1 MKKLPFSWNLTQL
14 LTINNFMTM
23 CMSAMK
29 DLTWQKKRVT
39 KSETCLKAIWT
50 SSPHFARSRAL
61 KPPMR
66 FNPNRRWS
74 TTTRSLVSS
83 LTQQWSWLRQFSGKR
98 WCYWSMILRL
108 RQFSGQPLSHS
119 WPAWAAR
126 WTKYFKLNILQEVE
140 NQGYIDFL
148 RPITYHILKSET
160 YCLFNV
166 KHISYH
172 GAIDMQKRLLYN
184 STKVSSGRTLLW
196 FGLLI
201 VSTLAV
207 NFFFSLSLI
216 KILPSQ

>member
-1 MKKLPFSWNLTQL
+1 MLILFVVWTSDKLKGILPQKKFHRPNLIFWIVMGCGNACFGRKGQNTTWNWKFWSQSLFPGTSRRPAHGTSKQLAMGPRGNPHGPRGRQQWFVQVASRSVRVGSRSHRRLSRRSLVLVMKKLPFSWNLTQL

-83 LTQQWSWLRQFSGKR
+83 LTQRWSWLRQFSGKR
-98 WCYWSMILRL
+98 WC
-108 RQFSGQPLSHS
+108 
-119 WPAWAAR
+119 
-126 WTKYFKLNILQEVE
+126 
-140 NQGYIDFL
+140 
-148 RPITYHILKSET
+148 
-160 YCLFNV
+160 
-166 KHISYH
+166 
-172 GAIDMQKRLLYN
+172 
-184 STKVSSGRTLLW
+184 
-196 FGLLI
+196 
-201 VSTLAV
+201 
-207 NFFFSLSLI
+207 
-216 KILPSQ
+216 